1 MSHWPHQCLTVKAFT
16 QKSSRDTQALWK
28 ELYKRLPGLLL
39 KSAQILCDN
48 SSRPKTPGKSPGKD
62 KPKNRHFLSA
72 VMPAL
77 SHWPHQCLKF
87 EAWRLKS
94 TKSWG
99 SKGPLNFYYIGHL
112 NPKFH
117 PFIFKTAE
125 TTFSLFLKMHF
136 YFFLYFVSVFE
147 IQNWRHSSGS
157 GKGREVAPPVALPPF
172 PESHLA
178 ANTQTLIEHIIS
190 KDTIVVPWITF

>member
-16 QKSSRDTQALWK
+16 QKSSREAQALWK

-39 KSAQILCDN
+39 K
-48 SSRPKTPGKSPGKD
+48 
-62 KPKNRHFLSA
+62 
-72 VMPAL
+72 
-77 SHWPHQCLKF
+77 
-87 EAWRLKS
+87 AWRLKS

-136 YFFLYFVSVFE
+136 YFFLYFVSAFE

-157 GKGREVAPPVALPPF
+157 GKGCQVAPPAASPPF
-172 PESHLA
+172 HEKPPGGQHTNFNRAHYLKRHDCCSL
-178 ANTQTLIEHIIS
+178 NNILNWLIKEH
-190 KDTIVVPWITF
+190 